1 MTEQEQLEFINT
13 TCNTDY
19 KSMEEV
25 DWYFISGYEY
35 LSEEFIK
42 EFADKVNWG
51 CISLHQKLSEPFI
64 REFKDKVD
72 WVGIS
77 VHQKLSENFIREFK
91 DKVDWCYICTYQKL
105 SENFIREYQDKV
117 YWSNIS
123 WHQKLSEDF
132 IREFQD
138 EVDWYFISEYQ
149 TLSPEFKKEFKH
161 KWNFDI
167 VENTDECKIA
177 YEPNEDITT
186 FDNFRNIILTEKDLL
201 DKLDNRDLPKII
213 NKIQCLK
220 SLITKL
226 TQDIDNYDFTSL
238 ELKYIGNDRT
248 ISEECNDDIIDF
260 DNDMFTSEELRV
272 FMINTINFYEC
283 KLDELEKQYLDIFYG
298 DKI

>member
-1 MTEQEQLEFINT
+1 MNTEQEQLDYINKE
-13 TCNTDY
+13 CNTNYTSLDDVEWVNISKY
-19 KSMEEV
+19 RFLSESFIREFSDKV
-25 DWYFISGYEY
+25 DWGWISEY
-35 LSEEFIK
+35 
-42 EFADKVNWG
+42 
-51 CISLHQKLSEPFI
+51 QKLSESFI
-64 REFKDKVD
+64 REFSNKLD
-72 WVGIS
+72 WWSIS
-77 VHQKLSENFIREFK
+77 
-91 DKVDWCYICTYQKL
+91 TYQKL

-123 WHQKLSEDF
+123 YNQKLTENF
-132 IREFQD
+132 IREFKNK
-138 EVDWYFISEYQ
+138 VDWYLISEYQ

-161 KWNFDI
+161 KWDFDI

-177 YEPNEDITT
+177 YEPNEGTTT
-186 FDNFRNIILTEKDLL
+186 FDNFRNITLTEKDLL
-201 DKLDNRDLPKII
+201 DKLDNRDLPQII

-260 DNDMFTSEELRV
+260 DNDMFTSEELKL

-283 KLDELEKQYLDIFYG
+283 KLHELENQYLDIFYG
-298 DKI
+298 DKYKTLTTK